1 MTMKEAR
8 EGRVQALQR
17 ELNLGSR
24 QEGGKANM
32 SMEAGQANDHP
43 VGPQTPGWVFK
54 EKATAPPGI
63 HEEAF
68 A

>member
-1 MTMKEAR
+1 
-8 EGRVQALQR
+8 
-17 ELNLGSR
+17 
-24 QEGGKANM
+24 M